1 MLDKNPLMIDI
12 DVKQWA
18 NLHHVVLKGLREKRR
33 IVVIHENGKVQNIS
47 HSHEAEVVNPIRKV
61 TDPEMDAKK
70 LFETNEKNV
79 DLVMVLERSHVENYY
94 NEVQSSWKVDEDLD
108 EYMYRMYSLLDCY
121 YPGIVAYPGP
131 ASRQFGLQWL
141 LPGKV
146 GYLQFKSVLES
157 FADRGTA
164 VVIAVFENKTELWTS
179 LVLGVDEKGKISL
192 ITSVKQGIVKK
203 DWREEY
209 QDINRWVD
217 ENYWKSGLAIY
228 MDKKDFLEISSSKAP
243 SYLFKGL
250 CDKGSIII
258 DPSTESLKAFVAK
271 YRLHELS

>member
-47 HSHEAEVVNPIRKV
+47 HSHEVEVVNPIRKV

-121 YPGIVAYPGP
+121 YPGIVA
-131 ASRQFGLQWL
+131 
-141 LPGKV
+141 
-146 GYLQFKSVLES
+146 
-157 FADRGTA
+157 
-164 VVIAVFENKTELWTS
+164 
-179 LVLGVDEKGKISL
+179 
-192 ITSVKQGIVKK
+192 
-203 DWREEY
+203 
-209 QDINRWVD
+209 
-217 ENYWKSGLAIY
+217 
-228 MDKKDFLEISSSKAP
+228 
-243 SYLFKGL
+243 
-250 CDKGSIII
+250 
-258 DPSTESLKAFVAK
+258 
-271 YRLHELS
+271 